1 MTQDTGHTEHNT
13 FRKHLGCLYTR
24 EEAHV
29 YYERCQLQT
38 KSPKQIKGKICSKLT
53 LKILEPGQ

>member
-13 FRKHLGCLYTR
+13 FRKHLGCLYAQG
-24 EEAHV
+24 EAHV

-38 KSPKQIKGKICSKLT
+38 KSTKQVKGKICSKLT

>member
-38 KSPKQIKGKICSKLT
+38 KVTKTNKG
-53 LKILEPGQ
+53 